1 MSAYGKLL
9 FLDSR
14 SLQGHMKHLLL
25 ALLFLGSPL
34 AFPANFPVSES
45 SCDGYPQAKI
55 GTKQGTCIG
64 VVAEANDI
72 IKWRKP
78 RRIVQVPNT
87 KQFIITDMG
96 GWKRGRGAVWLLDT
110 ATTPVKVSALLTG
123 LKLPH
128 GLEIGPK
135 GLFYVGETD
144 RIFRFRLEGQKAVN
158 IETVVSRLPDFTKHN
173 HPLTQFI
180 FDHQNNL
187 IVNVGAPSDQ
197 CQEDKREVF
206 CSSVNNTLTT
216 HAAIRRYPYIPVAN
230 LWGIDYSIVASGL
243 RNSMALSSHKS
254 GTLLQAENSIDLPGL
269 HEPFEE
275 LNLIEEGG
283 FYGWP
288 YCYDNDKVNRLWPT
302 HGRRICH
309 DPAKHRRPWILLPAH
324 AAPLDMRYYNGEM
337 FTSLKGK
344 LLISWHGYRQTGHRL
359 VSYAVDNKGLPIR
372 ATSANYQVDPES
384 GTTNSAFSTTS
395 FPSVKNVAQGDEII
409 SQFNAV
415 LGVRPRGRPAGITVA
430 EDGSIWIVD
439 DVNKALLRLAKGE
452 SYKATTAIDTGNTDS
467 LLTSVEDKEAA
478 KVLLARCQ
486 ACHGLPT
493 NVAAMKIP
501 STWLRAQDGK
511 RVIEQRLFHSPLRPM
526 PPGSPLTDLQRVT
539 LEKWLKNL

>member
-1 MSAYGKLL
+1 
-9 FLDSR
+9 
-14 SLQGHMKHLLL
+14 MKYLLL
-25 ALLFLGSPL
+25 ALLFIGSPL
-34 AFPANFPVSES
+34 AFSANFPAGES

-55 GTKQGTCIG
+55 GTKQGICIG
-64 VVAEANDI
+64 VVAEANDKI
-72 IKWRKP
+72 TWRKP
-78 RRIVQVPNT
+78 RRIVQVPNS

-96 GWKRGRGAVWLLDT
+96 GWKRGHGTVWLLDT
-110 ATTPVKVSALLTG
+110 ASVPIKSTALLTG

-158 IETVVSRLPDFTKHN
+158 IETVVSRLPDFSKHN
-173 HPLTQFI
+173 HPLTHFI
-180 FDHQNNL
+180 FDHNNNL

-216 HAAIRRYPYIPVAN
+216 HAAIRRYPYIAEAN
-230 LWGIDYSIVASGL
+230 LWGIDYSVVASGL

-309 DPAKHRRPWILLPAH
+309 DADKHKRPWILLPAH
-324 AAPLDMRYYNGEM
+324 AAPLDMRYYEGEL
-337 FTSLKGK
+337 FPSLQGK

-359 VSYAVDNKGLPIR
+359 VSYAVDEKGLPTR
-372 ATSANYQVDPES
+372 SAAADYSVDSEGS
-384 GTTNSAFSTTS
+384 ASNLAFSKTL
-395 FPSVKNVAQGDEII
+395 FPSVKNIAQGDEII
-409 SQFNAV
+409 SQLNA
-415 LGVRPRGRPAGITVA
+415 LPGVRPRGRPAGFTVA
-430 EDGSIWIVD
+430 EDGSIWILD
-439 DVNKALLRLAKGE
+439 DVNKALLRIAKGKA
-452 SYKATTAIDTGNTDS
+452 YKGTDVTDTGNTGG
-467 LLTSVEDKEAA
+467 LLTNVDDGEAA

-486 ACHGLPT
+486 ACHGLST

-501 STWLRAQDGK
+501 STWLRVEDGQ

-539 LEKWLKNL
+539 LEKWLKNLY